1 MTDRAADRRVAP
13 ADATWLMMDE
23 PTNPMMITGI
33 LWFGEPVDRSRLLD
47 TLQRRLV
54 DRYPKF
60 ASRIVHHGGVPYWEP
75 DPNFDLLAHVHRAA
89 LPAPAGRPQMEE
101 FVAQMMSTRLDP
113 DRALWF
119 IHVVENFERGTAL
132 VVRIHH
138 VIADGISLA
147 RVLLQLAGDEEPA
160 PEHDAR
166 SFGDTFRRAYALGTS
181 WLMSTDRWREVARAG
196 AGSAAAIARLLTL
209 SPDPPTPLKQPLGT
223 RKVAAWLPPL
233 SLDRVKAVGKA
244 LGGTVNDVL
253 LTALALAMADYLR
266 SKGHVPPEVRSFIPV
281 NLRPL
286 DRPIPR
292 ELGNQFGLVLLGLP
306 LDQTDPRACLAAV
319 KQRMDAVKAGPE
331 AALFLTALQ
340 VMSSTPDPVERAVI
354 DHFGDRTTLITTN
367 VPGPREP
374 LYIAGSRV
382 AGVLVWVPQSAS
394 VGLGVSILSYA
405 GDVRVGVAGDA
416 RCLPDPHALTE
427 GWRVAF
433 ERLEQAVTGAA

>member
-1 MTDRAADRRVAP
+1 MSPQERAADRRVAP

-33 LWFGEPVDRSRLLD
+33 LWFGDPVDHDRLID

-60 ASRIVHHGGVPYWEP
+60 ASRIVHHGGAPYWEP

-89 LPAPAGRPQMEE
+89 LPAPAGRLQMEA

-160 PEHDAR
+160 PEHEAR

-196 AGSAAAIARLLTL
+196 ADSAAAIARLLAL
-209 SPDPPTPLKQPLGT
+209 SADPPTPLKQPLGI
-223 RKVAAWLPPL
+223 RKVAAWL
-233 SLDRVKAVGKA
+233 S
-244 LGGTVNDVL
+244 
-253 LTALALAMADYLR
+253 
-266 SKGHVPPEVRSFIPV
+266 
-281 NLRPL
+281 
-286 DRPIPR
+286 
-292 ELGNQFGLVLLGLP
+292 
-306 LDQTDPRACLAAV
+306 
-319 KQRMDAVKAGPE
+319 
-331 AALFLTALQ
+331 
-340 VMSSTPDPVERAVI
+340 SSTSLVTRSRIAVC
-354 DHFGDRTTLITTN
+354 
-367 VPGPREP
+367 PS
-374 LYIAGSRV
+374 GSNCSSTSCFLPPTCFSNMPAQKR
-382 AGVLVWVPQSAS
+382 GGWS
-394 VGLGVSILSYA
+394 LGRRSSCIFA
-405 GDVRVGVAGDA
+405 KMR
-416 RCLPDPHALTE
+416 
-427 GWRVAF
+427 
-433 ERLEQAVTGAA
+433 